1 LRKLSTALKIIV
13 SVAVLL
19 FVFRKADLTE
29 GIRRIGELRL
39 SFILLSILLIV
50 VGQVVRAL
58 RLAVMVFGGSAWQR
72 LGDVL
77 RIQMVSFLPGVI
89 SPAKVGEVAKVFMMR
104 SELDVPTERGL
115 ACFVA
120 ERVLDLTLLGPL
132 AAIGLYTFY
141 RMGLDVDVS
150 PGWLRVAA
158 LAVAMFLVA
167 AAAGA
172 VWARKRGISI
182 SELLKTA
189 SPAGLLEAGALTL
202 LYWGIVFV
210 EVWLFCKASGF
221 DARILHMALVV
232 PPALLSSMIPISF
245 SGFGVRE
252 LAMVVLLQGAP
263 VGMSYEQGLVVSLM
277 YDIIGLGIPILMG
290 IMFWLSKRQDGAP
303 QA

>member
-13 SVAVLL
+13 SAAVLL
-19 FVFRKADLTE
+19 LVFRKADLPE
-29 GIRRIGELRL
+29 GIRRIDELRL

-50 VGQVVRAL
+50 AGQVVRAL

-141 RMGLDVDVS
+141 RMGLDVAVS
-150 PGWLRVAA
+150 PGWLRV
-158 LAVAMFLVA
+158 
-167 AAAGA
+167 GA
-172 VWARKRGISI
+172 SRLRCSW
-182 SELLKTA
+182 
-189 SPAGLLEAGALTL
+189 PPP
-202 LYWGIVFV
+202 
-210 EVWLFCKASGF
+210 
-221 DARILHMALVV
+221 
-232 PPALLSSMIPISF
+232 PPAPCGPASAGSPS
-245 SGFGVRE
+245 
-252 LAMVVLLQGAP
+252 P
-263 VGMSYEQGLVVSLM
+263 DSLRR
-277 YDIIGLGIPILMG
+277 LRPRAC
-290 IMFWLSKRQDGAP
+290 SRPAR
-303 QA
+303 

>member
-1 LRKLSTALKIIV
+1 M
-13 SVAVLL
+13 VA
-19 FVFRKADLTE
+19 
-29 GIRRIGELRL
+29 
-39 SFILLSILLIV
+39 
-50 VGQVVRAL
+50 
-58 RLAVMVFGGSAWQR
+58 
-72 LGDVL
+72 
-77 RIQMVSFLPGVI
+77 
-89 SPAKVGEVAKVFMMR
+89 
-104 SELDVPTERGL
+104 RG
-115 ACFVA
+115 
-120 ERVLDLTLLGPL
+120 R
-132 AAIGLYTFY
+132 
-141 RMGLDVDVS
+141 
-150 PGWLRVAA
+150 
-158 LAVAMFLVA
+158 LAVAMFLAA

-182 SELLKTA
+182 SGLLKTA
-189 SPAGLLEAGALTL
+189 SPTGLLEAGALTL

-252 LAMVVLLQGAP
+252 LAMVVLLKGAP

-290 IMFWLSKRQDGAP
+290 ILFWLSKRQDGAP